1 MPNFHLQ
8 RQPNNRDK
16 TYQFIDRLVRQH
28 LYAGGFQVNIY
39 RYLGPK
45 LSDGSIGD
53 ITSVMDPVLM
63 ENSVRAYS
71 TEIVTTYASTIIN
84 RNEFSLFMM
93 GMSPLSSEIIQLT
106 FHYNDMIERMG
117 RKLLAGDIIEV
128 SILRDIDLLDPNAN
142 AINRFFV
149 VTSSQKDKNTY
160 APGWSYHLWSVNV
173 EPLTDSPE
181 YADFLKDKGIKP
193 EDTTYGK
200 EIAIMDQL
208 LDEAEGEVDYI
219 NQDNTILW
227 VDLDENGELKL
238 IETTKNTKLE
248 DHMDGSQWNYSPID
262 VDYGLSFPAK
272 PQDNQYFLR
281 IDYNPPRLFK
291 YNAKNGSWYIRSYD
305 NRRKWTGVPEY
316 LREMINNQASFYNVE
331 EETERS
337 RKALRDVVKSK
348 VTYEK
353 PWEEEFN
360 RRRINGKTTDPFK

>member
-39 RYLGPK
+39 KYLGPK
-45 LSDGSIGD
+45 NADGTVGELTDVS
-53 ITSVMDPVLM
+53 DPVLM
-63 ENSVRAYS
+63 ENATRAYS
-71 TEIVTTYASTIIN
+71 NEIPVTYASTIIN

-106 FHYNDMIERMG
+106 FHYNDMIERLG
-117 RKLLAGDIIEV
+117 RKLIAGDVIEV
-128 SILRDIDLLDPNAN
+128 SILRDVDLLDPNAN

-173 EPLTDSPE
+173 EPITNSPE
-181 YADFLKDKGIKP
+181 YEDILNNAGISAS
-193 EDTTYGK
+193 DTSYCK
-200 EIAIMDQL
+200 EIDIMDQL
-208 LDEAEGEVDYI
+208 LDEAEGEVDY
-219 NQDNTILW
+219 NYQDNTILW

-262 VDYGLSFPAK
+262 VDYGLSFPEK
-272 PQDNQYFLR
+272 PTDNQYFLR

-291 YNAKNGSWYIRSYD
+291 YSAKTGSWTIRSFD

-316 LREMINNQASFYNVE
+316 LREMINNQSSFYNVE
-331 EETERS
+331 EEVERS

-360 RRRINGKTTDPFK
+360 KRRINGKTTDPFH